1 MIKLC
6 IKNNNHSRI
15 YCYIK
20 NATNKIRISLIYPN
34 IVNYEV
40 LVVNDGSIDAGI
52 KFLVRRSN

>member
-52 KFLVRRSN
+52 KF